1 MKHSV
6 YTMIIVW
13 LLAAGLVSPAVAGQ
27 VRELGWTDLIERV
40 EFEDPFES
48 LSQEQLSDLGLLIR
62 IRWLIAENKT
72 EPDGSA
78 AKEAK
83 EIEQRLTDAGI
94 DIEWLISQ
102 RERVAKMR
110 QKQALAGTQSID
122 GMVVRLPGYVL
133 PLTYDDE
140 LVTEF
145 LLVPWVGACIHTPPP
160 PPNQIVYV
168 RSPEGIE
175 YQGRFAPVWL
185 TGRIETKSGEYDL
198 FLVDGSAKITVGY
211 TFDTSLVQKY
221 SAAESDALANVVVPL
236 SSTDHTWSQNMQMRV
251 SAIFTTTMTNIRDRQ
266 SIMPL
271 LVGLL
276 IAFLYGVVHT
286 VGPGHGKAVVVS
298 YFVGEGGSLG
308 RGVRFGTQ
316 IAVFHVLAAV
326 VVAVLADFVVQ
337 QTTGRSPA
345 SFQIVR
351 LLSYASIAAIGGFML
366 FGAIRGA
373 SKHNQLHHEHGCSCH
388 AHRTKRAGGLLSM
401 AIGAVPCTGALMV
414 LLYGIAN
421 DLLIKSVLMVFA
433 ISLGMAITLS
443 AIGIAA
449 ILGRRFIESRL
460 QKKDTHQQRFLT
472 GLKMAGATCVLL
484 IGISLFVYTLRG
496 KMPGASAGLYRDP
509 QQQVMYQDERDR
521 WGKARMDLEVGALIK
536 ENDRYLPFDDHGP
549 APGIAVARFDRN
561 D

>member
-1 MKHSV
+1 MKNSV
-6 YTMIIVW
+6 YMTIIVW
-13 LLAAGLVSPAVAGQ
+13 LLTAGLVSPAAAVQ
-27 VRELGWTDLIERV
+27 VRELGWEDLTERV
-40 EFEDPFES
+40 EFEDPFEA
-48 LSQEQLSDLGLLIR
+48 LSHKQLSDLGMLVR
-62 IRWLIAENKT
+62 IRWLIAQNKI
-72 EPDGSA
+72 EPDGFD

-83 EIEQRLTDAGI
+83 EIEQRLTEAGI

-110 QKQALAGTQSID
+110 QKRASAAVQSVDGT
-122 GMVVRLPGYVL
+122 VVRLPGYVL
-133 PLTYDDE
+133 PLAYDEE

-160 PPNQIVYV
+160 PPNQIIFA

-185 TGRIETKSGEYDL
+185 TGRIGAKSGEYDL
-198 FLVDGSAKITVGY
+198 FLVDGSARIKVGY
-211 TFDTSLVQKY
+211 VLDAYRVEEYT
-221 SAAESDALANVVVPL
+221 AAESDALAKVEVPFF
-236 SSTDHTWSQNMQMRV
+236 SPDHTWWQNMQMRI

-266 SIMPL
+266 SIMPF
-271 LVGLL
+271 LVGML

-326 VVAVLADFVVQ
+326 VVAVLADFAVR
-337 QTTGRSPA
+337 QTTGSPPA
-345 SFQIVR
+345 SFRIVR
-351 LLSYASIAAIGGFML
+351 LLSYASIAVIGGFML
-366 FGAIRGA
+366 FGATRGA
-373 SKHNQLHHEHGCSCH
+373 SKHNHLHHEHGCSCH
-388 AHRTKRAGGLLSM
+388 AHRTKRAGGLLSV

-414 LLYGIAN
+414 LLYGLAN
-421 DLLIKSVLMVFA
+421 DLLLMSVLMVFA

-449 ILGRRFIESRL
+449 ILGRRIIESRL
-460 QKKDTHQQRFLT
+460 SKNDTHQQRFLT
-472 GLKMAGATCVLL
+472 GLRMAGATCVLL

-496 KMPGASAGLYRDP
+496 KMPGVSAGLYRNP
-509 QQQVMYQDERDR
+509 QQQQVLYQDERDR
-521 WGKARMDLEVGALIK
+521 RGSRKSTEIK
-536 ENDRYLPFDDHGP
+536 SKQFQYAGNKTNQKKGRET
-549 APGIAVARFDRN
+549 
-561 D
+561 